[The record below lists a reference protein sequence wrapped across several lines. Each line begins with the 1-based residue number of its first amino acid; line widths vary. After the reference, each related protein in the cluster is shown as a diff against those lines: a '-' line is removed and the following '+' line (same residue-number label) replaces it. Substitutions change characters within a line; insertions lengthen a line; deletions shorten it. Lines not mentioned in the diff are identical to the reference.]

1 MMAPPKT
8 LRKSAIPPAPA
19 KPATLSPAHQA
30 FPSRQEAV
38 AAALRLDILQ
48 GRIPPGA
55 RLDIDEI
62 AIRHGVS
69 RTPVRDALKQL
80 EGEGLIQVLPYR
92 GVEVTRLTTEDLH
105 ELFAIRI
112 ALERLA
118 LMQAAVNVTDA
129 EIGQLRRILRR
140 MDRIRTRDELWMKL
154 NAAFHDGVHA
164 ASRWPRL
171 IELIRVQRINVER
184 YVRAGASDLGVE
196 QQQAEH
202 WELVE
207 AMAARQPELA
217 ASLIAQHL
225 LRTGE
230 TLAQMSSAPAS
241 DVESTAAA
249 P

>member
-1 MMAPPKT
+1 MTPPKPS
-8 LRKSAIPPAPA
+8 RKPSVASAPTKSVTPA
-19 KPATLSPAHQA
+19 LAHIVY
-30 FPSRQEAV
+30 PSRQEAV

-48 GRIPPGA
+48 GRIPAGA

-62 AIRHGVS
+62 ANRHGVS

-92 GVEVTRLTTEDLH
+92 GVEVTRLTAEDLR

-118 LMQAAVNVTDA
+118 LAQAALKVTDA
-129 EIGQLRRILRR
+129 ELGQLRRILRR
-140 MDRIRTRDELWMKL
+140 MDRHATRDEAWMKL

-171 IELIRVQRINVER
+171 IELIRVQRTNVER
-184 YVRAGASDLGVE
+184 YVRAGAADLGVA

-202 WELVE
+202 WQLIE
-207 AMAARQPELA
+207 AMTARQPELA

-225 LRTGE
+225 SRTAE
-230 TLAQMSSAPAS
+230 TLARMTSVPVSVP
-241 DVESTAAA
+241 E
-249 P
+249 

>member
-1 MMAPPKT
+1 MAPSST
-8 LRKSAIPPAPA
+8 KSIVP
-19 KPATLSPAHQA
+19 TPAHPIY
-30 FPSRQEAV
+30 PSRQEAV

-48 GRIPPGA
+48 GRIPAGA

-62 AIRHGVS
+62 ANRHRVS

-92 GVEVTRLTTEDLH
+92 GVEVTRLTAGDLH

-118 LMQAAVNVTDA
+118 LAQAAVKVTDA
-129 EIGQLRRILRR
+129 ELGQLRRILRR
-140 MDRIRTRDELWMKL
+140 MDKHPIRDETWMKL
-154 NAAFHDGVHA
+154 NATFHDGLHA

-171 IELIRVQRINVER
+171 VELIRVQRTNVER
-184 YVRAGASDLGVE
+184 YVRAGAAHLGAE

-202 WELVE
+202 WQLVE
-207 AMAARQPELA
+207 ALTARQPELA

-225 LRTGE
+225 SRTAD
-230 TLAQMSSAPAS
+230 TLARMSAVAAS
-241 DVESTAAA
+241 GPQAADQEGGE
-249 P
+249 PC

>member
-1 MMAPPKT
+1 MMTPPKSS
-8 LRKSAIPPAPA
+8 RKPVIAPVSTKPVAPA
-19 KPATLSPAHQA
+19 LG

-48 GRIPPGA
+48 GRIPPGI

-92 GVEVTRLTTEDLH
+92 GVEVTRLTDEDLR

-118 LMQAAVNVTDA
+118 LSQAALKVTDD

-140 MDRIRTRDELWMKL
+140 MDRIRTRDEAWMRL

-171 IELIRVQRINVER
+171 IELIRVQRTNVER
-184 YVRAGASDLGVE
+184 YVRAGAADLGVK

-202 WELVE
+202 WELIG

-225 LRTGE
+225 SRTAE
-230 TLAQMSSAPAS
+230 TLTHMTPAFAS
-241 DVESTAAA
+241 DVQSAAAA

>member
-1 MMAPPKT
+1 MPPPKPS
-8 LRKSAIPPAPA
+8 RKPAVAPAPTKTVA
-19 KPATLSPAHQA
+19 PALAPA
-30 FPSRQEAV
+30 FYPSRQEAV

-48 GRIPPGA
+48 GRIPAGA

-62 AIRHGVS
+62 ANRHGVS

-92 GVEVTRLTTEDLH
+92 GVEVTRLTAENLR

-118 LMQAAVNVTDA
+118 LAQAAVEVTEA
-129 EIGQLRRILRR
+129 ELTQLRRILRR
-140 MDRIRTRDELWMKL
+140 MDRYAVRDEAWMRL

-171 IELIRVQRINVER
+171 IEMIRVQRTNVER
-184 YVRAGASDLGVE
+184 YVRAGAADLGVA

-202 WELVE
+202 WQMIE

-217 ASLIAQHL
+217 ATLIAQHL
-225 LRTGE
+225 SRTAE
-230 TLAQMSSAPAS
+230 TLARMSAGPVPAP
-241 DVESTAAA
+241 D
-249 P
+249 

>member
-1 MMAPPKT
+1 MTPPKPS
-8 LRKSAIPPAPA
+8 RKPSVAPAPT
-19 KPATLSPAHQA
+19 KSVTPAPTHALY
-30 FPSRQEAV
+30 PSRQEAV

-48 GRIPPGA
+48 GRIPAGA

-62 AIRHGVS
+62 ANRHHVS

-92 GVEVTRLTTEDLH
+92 GVEVTRLTAEDLR

-112 ALERLA
+112 ALERLVLA
-118 LMQAAVNVTDA
+118 QAAMQVTDA
-129 EIGQLRRILRR
+129 ELGQLRRILRR
-140 MDRIRTRDELWMKL
+140 MDRHATRDEVWMKW

-171 IELIRVQRINVER
+171 IELIRVQRTNVER
-184 YVRAGASDLGVE
+184 YVRAGAADLGVA

-202 WELVE
+202 WQLIE
-207 AMAARQPELA
+207 AMASRQPELA

-225 LRTGE
+225 SRTAE
-230 TLAQMSSAPAS
+230 TLARI
-241 DVESTAAA
+241 STGPVPLAG
-249 P
+249 